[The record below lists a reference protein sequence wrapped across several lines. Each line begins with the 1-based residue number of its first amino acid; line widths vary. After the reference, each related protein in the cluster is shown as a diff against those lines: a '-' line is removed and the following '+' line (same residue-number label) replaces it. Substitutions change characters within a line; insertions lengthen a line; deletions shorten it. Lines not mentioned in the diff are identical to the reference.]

1 MLQYLATFHTH
12 LSAMLSCQA
21 LQSEGLTARMTP
33 VPRALSSSCGTC
45 VRYEGEG
52 AHRELLDADAEAL
65 YEVLGAEEYRLLWR
79 DDANP

>member
-1 MLQYLATFHTH
+1 MQQYLATFHTH

-45 VRYEGEG
+45 VRYAADGD
-52 AHRELLDADAEAL
+52 RRQLLDRDLEAVYTDEDGTYTL
-65 YEVLGAEEYRLLWR
+65 VFQSETV
-79 DDANP
+79 